1 MIMRDGRQQ
10 LSPKQTLL
18 LILIPLLGTFT
29 CQRIYL
35 HLVRVRHIYPA
46 GYLVHHLFVGVLIL
60 IPCAFALAFGTRGR
74 LPAMLARVGL
84 GIGSAMVLDEV
95 VYLVMTK
102 GTDADYVSR
111 TSLDG
116 AFVFMSLGVLLL
128 LGIYWWQRE

>member
-1 MIMRDGRQQ
+1 M
-10 LSPKQTLL
+10 
-18 LILIPLLGTFT
+18 
-29 CQRIYL
+29 CQRLYL
-35 HLVRVRHIYPA
+35 HLVRVRHIYPG
-46 GYLVHHLFVGVLIL
+46 GYLVHHMFVGVLIL
-60 IPCAFALAFGTRGR
+60 IPCAFILAFGTRHR

-111 TSLDG
+111 TSLNG
-116 AFVFMSLGVLLL
+116 AFVFISLGVVLL